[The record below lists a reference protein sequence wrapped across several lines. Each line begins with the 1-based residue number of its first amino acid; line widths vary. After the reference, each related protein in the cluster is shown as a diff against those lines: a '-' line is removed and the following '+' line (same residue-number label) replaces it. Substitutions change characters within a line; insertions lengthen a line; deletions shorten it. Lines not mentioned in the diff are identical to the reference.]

1 MKDFLMEMETIQFNS
16 RNNEFNQQ
24 DCIICLDPFLIGK
37 FIKRIPICRHYFHA
51 ECINKWFESKIS
63 EHEQKCPQCNMALV
77 TKEMQRAK
85 LENMALDHTCEL
97 DFYDQNFGSLD
108 N

>member
-1 MKDFLMEMETIQFNS
+1 
-16 RNNEFNQQ
+16 
-24 DCIICLDPFLIGK
+24 
-37 FIKRIPICRHYFHA
+37 
-51 ECINKWFESKIS
+51 
-63 EHEQKCPQCNMALV
+63 MALV